1 MFMSINGINNKIY
14 INTYNSSSNKLIDKV
29 EKIESRDRIE
39 ISTVGKTLKNYSL
52 NTDINNLN
60 KIAELRNSI
69 QSGTYNIDAKLTAQ
83 SILYAMKEN
92 K

>member
-1 MFMSINGINNKIY
+1 MSINGINNKIY
-14 INTYNSSSNKLIDKV
+14 INAYNSSSNKLIDKV

-69 QSGTYNIDAKLTAQ
+69 QSGTYNIDAKLSAQ

>member
-1 MFMSINGINNKIY
+1 MSINGINNKIY